1 MDIYTKTVML
11 KGTSGTSI
19 KNIEKTATN
28 GNIDTYTIIL
38 TDGTRQNFNITN
50 GIGIKGIAKT
60 GTSGAIDTYTITLS
74 DNSTFNFNVTNG
86 TNIAS
91 VQKTA
96 TNNNVDTYT
105 ITLTDGKTSTFTV
118 TNGTSVKSVQKTA
131 SSNGIDTYTITMS
144 DGSTFPFNVSNAV
157 ASVPSAK
164 FSYAYTNGII
174 AETDTALEAGL
185 YLIVYR
191 FNTYSQTDDRN
202 VTLSVSAS
210 DTTKIKS
217 KSKDFTIPINKTV
230 GTAQTIVYFQRTS
243 YIELSD
249 SAKVRLAY
257 SSESAFSSSV
267 LTVDDAFILKLR

>member
-11 KGTSGTSI
+11 KGESGSSI

-28 GNIDTYTIIL
+28 GNTDTYTIVL
-38 TDGTRQNFNITN
+38 TDGTRQ
-50 GIGIKGIAKT
+50 
-60 GTSGAIDTYTITLS
+60 
-74 DNSTFNFNVTNG
+74 NFNVTNG

-118 TNGTSVKSVQKTA
+118 TNGTSVTSVEKTA

-144 DGSTFPFNVSNAV
+144 DGSTFPFNVYSAV
-157 ASVPSAK
+157 ASVPDVK
-164 FSYAYTNGII
+164 INYAYANGVI
-174 AETDTALEAGL
+174 AKTSAALDAGL

-191 FNTYSQTDDRN
+191 FNTFSQTDDRS

-217 KSKDFTIPINKTV
+217 KSKDFTIPIDKTV
-230 GTAQTIVYFQRTS
+230 GTSQTIVYFQRTS

-249 SAKVRLAY
+249 STEVTLTY
-257 SSESAFSSSV
+257 SSEQAFSSSV